1 LEDEGMIFGDLVHE
15 VILFTL
21 IGLLFSRKRWPE
33 PEQKSFA
40 PEPEEPEELKQLRLL
55 HGVRLVTP
63 EEEGNSTL
71 KLPGGVYGF
80 TYAPAL
86 EEVPL
91 FRKRLYRSFEV
102 HKLPSG
108 EEHVVGYVTSPEAE
122 KIESGAD
129 YVQIRLYPE
138 PYEDAVRLVSIPV
151 DRMLNAK
158 RATSRDE
165 GNYLNLEVDASGGL
179 KAQAC
184 GVN

>member
-1 LEDEGMIFGDLVHE
+1 MIFVDLAHE
-15 VILFTL
+15 VILFAL
-21 IGLLFSRKRWPE
+21 IGFLFSSKKRREE
-33 PEQKSFA
+33 PGEKSFA
-40 PEPEEPEELKQLRLL
+40 PEPEEPEELKQLRLA

-102 HKLPSG
+102 HKLPDG
-108 EEHVVGYVTSPEAE
+108 EEHVVGYVTAPEAE

-129 YVQIRLYPE
+129 YVEIKLYPE

-151 DRMLNAK
+151 DRMLNTR

-165 GNYLNLEVDASGGL
+165 GNYLKLEVDASGGL
-179 KAQAC
+179 KAQAARA
-184 GVN
+184 N